1 MFEPA
6 SQIVKTVY
14 TKLFQGPDDYN
25 PHTEWQEQ
33 FGGYEYSTYG
43 PGNNEGVKK
52 YSFGGGSHNIRYV
65 HFMSPDIL
73 LVHQSK
79 MVGFYIKM
87 AQGGILKPIDRSVK
101 NQLIK
106 DTSIPRQV

>member
-1 MFEPA
+1 MFEAA
-6 SQIVKTVY
+6 SQVVKTIY
-14 TKLFQGPDDYN
+14 NKFNQSADDYN
-25 PHTEWQEQ
+25 PHTKWQDQ
-33 FGGYEYSTYG
+33 NGGHEYSTYG
-43 PGNNEGVKK
+43 PGNNEGVKR
-52 YSFGGGSHNIRYV
+52 YAFGEGAHNIRYV

-106 DTSIPRQV
+106 DTSIPRRV